1 MGQFS
6 IVKMAFFATSNSIS
20 KESRKKAA
28 VVLMVV
34 HDWNFLRAE
43 PQIIG
48 ISIQLVQHQEKT
60 DKILLLLRMIVNIAQ
75 ILELIEFKWPHI

>member
-1 MGQFS
+1 MNG
-6 IVKMAFFATSNSIS
+6 MMDGMTDETDAY
-20 KESRKKAA
+20 E
-28 VVLMVV
+28 MVV

-48 ISIQLVQHQEKT
+48 ISIQLVRHQEKT

-75 ILELIEFKWPHI
+75 ILELIEFKWPHQII

>member
-34 HDWNFLRAE
+34 HDWNFLGAE
-43 PQIIG
+43 PSSQIIG
-48 ISIQLVQHQEKT
+48 ISIQLVQHQEKRI
-60 DKILLLLRMIVNIAQ
+60 KSSFFA
-75 ILELIEFKWPHI
+75 

>member
-1 MGQFS
+1 M
-6 IVKMAFFATSNSIS
+6 
-20 KESRKKAA
+20 
-28 VVLMVV
+28 VLMVV

-75 ILELIEFKWPHI
+75 ILELIEFKWPHQII